1 MNNLTY
7 TRQQGAALI
16 VSLLILL
23 IMSIL
28 AVTSLTT
35 TSTEEKMTSNTRQER
50 IAFEAAEVA
59 LRTAED
65 WLLANI
71 TDRVQIRA
79 QVTGNPFLYS
89 EIASPVASRTPV
101 AWDVFD
107 PATWAANNSAEVGTT
122 TVPMLSD
129 PAYNNRPRFV
139 IEYIGRIGD
148 PPLNYRDPDLRPFA
162 FRITAVGW
170 GLDTTAYYLL
180 RSTFRMPL

>member
-1 MNNLTY
+1 MNSLTH

-23 IMSIL
+23 ILSIL

-59 LRTAED
+59 LRSAED
-65 WLLANI
+65 WLLANV

-79 QVTGNPFLYS
+79 KVASNPFLYS
-89 EIASPVASRTPV
+89 EISSPVASKVPV
-101 AWDVFD
+101 AWDVYD
-107 PATWAANNSAEVGTT
+107 PTTWAATNSAELDPTA
-122 TVPMLSD
+122 VPMLSD

-162 FRITAVGW
+162 FRITARGW
-170 GLDTTAYYLL
+170 GLDTTAHYLL
-180 RSTFRMPL
+180 QSTFRMPL